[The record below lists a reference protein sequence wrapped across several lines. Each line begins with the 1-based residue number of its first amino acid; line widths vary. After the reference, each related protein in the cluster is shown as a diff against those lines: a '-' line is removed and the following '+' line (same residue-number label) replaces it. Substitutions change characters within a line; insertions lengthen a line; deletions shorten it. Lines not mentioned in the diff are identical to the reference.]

1 MSMLRLRL
9 NHQVCTKSH
18 FDWVVPLGVH
28 RTMTPK
34 AMVSRSWKT
43 FFIVYYNVHIVKF
56 KI

>member
-9 NHQVCTKSH
+9 NQQICTESH

-34 AMVSRSWKT
+34 AIWSADHGKRFSL
-43 FFIVYYNVHIVKF
+43 
-56 KI
+56 